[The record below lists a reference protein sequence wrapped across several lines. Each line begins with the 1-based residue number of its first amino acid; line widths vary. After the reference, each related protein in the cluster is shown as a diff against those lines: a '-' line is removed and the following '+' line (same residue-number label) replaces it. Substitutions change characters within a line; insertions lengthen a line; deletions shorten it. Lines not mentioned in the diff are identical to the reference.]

1 MKAITTT
8 LYVCGAL
15 MIAAAVMGAVDYSKA
30 SRKGLLDKLYKEE
43 KNAVPVVVNKQISTE
58 DYSRG
63 AIDLPVQPKS
73 DMVKPVDKAPV
84 KKAAPKRA
92 KKIKRITI
100 KEFSRKAI
108 PEDVIMLDSV
118 TLKH

>member
-30 SRKGLLDKLYKEE
+30 SRKGMLDKLYKEE
-43 KNAVPVVVNKQISTE
+43 KNAAPSTAEKEISAE

-63 AIDLPVQPKS
+63 AIDLPVSLKA
-73 DMVKPVDKAPV
+73 DAVNPVEKAPV
-84 KKAAPKRA
+84 KKAAPKKT
-92 KKIKRITI
+92 KKKKRITV

-108 PEDVIMLDSV
+108 PEEVIILDSV

>member
-15 MIAAAVMGAVDYSKA
+15 MIAAAVIGAVDYSKA
-30 SRKGLLDKLYKEE
+30 SRKGMLDKLYKEE
-43 KNAVPVVVNKQISTE
+43 KNAAPSTAEKEISAE

-63 AIDLPVQPKS
+63 AIDLPLPPIADSAKAA
-73 DMVKPVDKAPV
+73 DKQPV
-84 KKAAPKRA
+84 KNAVPKKM
-92 KKIKRITI
+92 KKKKRITF

-108 PEDVIMLDSV
+108 PEEVIILDSV